1 MALPPWDVPV
11 CLPLLEAVFNRLT
24 PSLPRLLSVPGL
36 GYLIGPVL
44 GSSFWRMTHRRAMR
58 LIERRDKEFHEHI
71 VKNRVDPI
79 RQSATNPVPD
89 YYGECAPS
97 QSVRTFSL
105 QHEGEKIGSLHDY
118 RQVSQFPLALLLTLI
133 LHVCSG

>member
-1 MALPPWDVPV
+1 MVLPPWDVPV
-11 CLPLLEAVFNRLT
+11 CLPLLEAVLNRLT
-24 PSLPRLLSVPGL
+24 RILVRSLSVPGL

-71 VKNRVDPI
+71 VKNRVDPT

-97 QSVRTFSL
+97 RSIRTFSL
-105 QHEGEKIGSLHDY
+105 QLEGEKIGSLHNY
-118 RQVSQFPLALLLTLI
+118 RQVSRFPLAILRALTL
-133 LHVCSG
+133 LVRSG

>member
-1 MALPPWDVPV
+1 MVLPPWDVPV
-11 CLPLLEAVFNRLT
+11 CLPLLEAVLNRLT
-24 PSLPRLLSVPGL
+24 RILVRSLSVPGL

-71 VKNRVDPI
+71 VKNRVDPT
-79 RQSATNPVPD
+79 RQIATNPVPD

-97 QSVRTFSL
+97 RSIRTFSL
-105 QHEGEKIGSLHDY
+105 QLEGEKIGSLHNY
-118 RQVSQFPLALLLTLI
+118 RQVSRFPLAILRALTL
-133 LHVCSG
+133 LVRSG